1 MTPKKDRELLEA
13 LIKQQFDMDD
23 HGIYVYGKRED
34 YATTSKEHIF
44 IDDKIKTQIPKHY
57 ITPKDND

>member
-1 MTPKKDRELLEA
+1 MTKNKDLLEA

-34 YATTSKEHIF
+34 YAHTSKEHIS
-44 IDDKIKTQIPKHY
+44 IDEKIKSQLPPNY
-57 ITPKDND
+57 ISSKDND